1 LIPPTPTHFFA
12 KKKNKKT
19 KNKEMGVG
27 GKHLPVSAELCH
39 FASFIFTI
47 SDNISCYFLFSF
59 SAE

>member
-1 LIPPTPTHFFA
+1 
-12 KKKNKKT
+12 
-19 KNKEMGVG
+19 MGVG